1 MRGEHSVPWEITI
14 TGPSLYLEAPPDRGR
29 VGDLV
34 LLRSVH
40 TKIRLPLPCDFSFLR
55 GLFSSVLFFKPTMG
69 VRSFVKQSALLA
81 LAVGGSHGIR
91 IIQSNDDGWAEL
103 NIRQFHD
110 MLISAGHE
118 AVVSAPAENMSGKG
132 KCNPFYIG
140 SPTWS
145 HRGTM
150 LTHHRIGSKDED
162 PKPRTDACE
171 YDSCAAGTNATFA
184 SNETDPTLNWV
195 NSFPA
200 TSMRL
205 GLSTIG
211 PGVWGAGQEAELAV
225 TGPNVGSNLW
235 AQVPFS
241 GTIGSACYAAHEAG
255 IPAIAFSGLS
265 NSSLGLLGGNAAWNA
280 DPAPESSAVFAEL
293 ALNLT
298 SRIIESGAPYLP
310 NDTYLNVN
318 MAAAVGECAD
328 PAAYKWVLTRI
339 NPSTPLLS
347 SDDVQLCGRDKLP
360 QETEVVHSSGA
371 CYVSV
376 SVGDCS
382 DKTTA
387 AADVQQA
394 VVDKIGDMLTCFPA

>member
-1 MRGEHSVPWEITI
+1 
-14 TGPSLYLEAPPDRGR
+14 
-29 VGDLV
+29 
-34 LLRSVH
+34 
-40 TKIRLPLPCDFSFLR
+40 
-55 GLFSSVLFFKPTMG
+55 MG
-69 VRSFVKQSALLA
+69 VRSFFQQSALLA

-103 NIRQFHD
+103 NIRKFHD
-110 MLISAGHE
+110 MLVDAGHE

-132 KCNPFYIG
+132 KLTPYHIG
-140 SPTWS
+140 SPTWLHS
-145 HRGTM
+145 STM
-150 LTHHRIGSKDED
+150 LTNHIIGSKDED

-171 YDSCAAGTNATFA
+171 YDSCAAGTNATFG
-184 SNETDPTLNWV
+184 SNATDPTLNWV

-205 GLSTIG
+205 GLSEIG

-225 TGPNVGSNLW
+225 TGPNVGSNLF

-241 GTIGSACYAAHEAG
+241 GTIGSACYAAHEKG
-255 IPAIAFSGLS
+255 VPAIAFSGLS
-265 NSSLGLLGGNAAWNA
+265 NSSLGLLGGNAAWDA

-298 SRIIESGAPYLP
+298 TRIVESGAPYLP
-310 NDTYLNVN
+310 DDTYLNVN
-318 MAAAVGECAD
+318 MMAPVGACAD
-328 PAAYKWVLTRI
+328 PAAYQWVLTRI

-347 SDDVQLCGRDKLP
+347 SDDVKLCSRDHLP
-360 QETEVVHSSGA
+360 QETEVVHASDG

-387 AADVQQA
+387 TADVQQA
-394 VVDKIGDMLTCFPA
+394 VVDKIGDMLTCFPS